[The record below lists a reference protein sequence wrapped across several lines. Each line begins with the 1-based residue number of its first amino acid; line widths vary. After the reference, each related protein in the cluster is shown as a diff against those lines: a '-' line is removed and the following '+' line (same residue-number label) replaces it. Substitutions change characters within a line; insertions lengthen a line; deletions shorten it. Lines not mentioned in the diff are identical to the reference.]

1 MATNKV
7 PKVYCAG
14 PFNFQY
20 KDYSIENLAKDYRA
34 ILVGN
39 PDYIAH
45 EPKTGWVKPTFRENM
60 LIEYSGPFYFYEDQ
74 LTAEDIVRNERKK
87 IREADVVFFF
97 LPNDAACPGTITE
110 LIHAA
115 CASKEIV
122 ITYIRQDAQ
131 GEVPENEWN
140 SPLWYPL
147 VFTDLVNSTKT
158 TIKQVY
164 SKEDAIQVFNS
175 YLKRMLPDDYD
186 Y

>member
-1 MATNKV
+1 MTNYV

-14 PFNFQY
+14 PFEFQY

-39 PDYIAH
+39 VDYIAH
-45 EPKTGWVKPTFRENM
+45 EPKGLVRPMFPANE
-60 LIEYSGPFYFYEDQ
+60 LIEYFGPFYFYEDQ

-97 LPNDAACPGTITE
+97 LPDDAACPGTVTE

-122 ITYIRQDAQ
+122 IAYIKQDDKD
-131 GEVPENEWN
+131 VPENEWN

-147 VFTDLVNSTKT
+147 LFTDIQNGIKT
-158 TIKQVY
+158 TIKQVDN
-164 SKEDAIQVFNS
+164 KEEAIEVFNN
-175 YLKRMLPDDYD
+175 YLKQMHPDDYD